1 MAKEQL
7 TLEELTAKK
16 VRRSNGWTRF
26 WAILL
31 ALVLVGA
38 GTFVVSNRAKTAREE
53 ADKALA
59 EQQAAIEEANANA
72 QAVVGGG
79 TVGGGAASAEELNV
93 AQEAADAINAATK
106 AAVDGKAGYTWSR
119 TSEFTKAVDVG
130 GATSTLNSII
140 QAVDSNAS
148 IDSVVGGFI
157 GIGSKTLDIPKGAD
171 AAAEIDYHGAYYA
184 LKATSLQAGDLQGLQ
199 VNGDTYTFTLPDAN
213 TPKRDGSSALNRL
226 TEDIVVQ
233 DEVSAEIQNQVGSAL
248 SVTSLVGLYSNIKV
262 SVTITEGKLTEMS
275 YSYDAEVSELGL
287 QAAIIPI
294 TGTGAMHTEATYSN
308 FVY

>member
-1 MAKEQL
+1 MAKKEKIAL
-7 TLEELTAKK
+7 TPEERLAKLNRK
-16 VRRSNGWTRF
+16 RDKRKIFGETF
-26 WAILL
+26 FKACALFL
-31 ALVLVGA
+31 AVV
-38 GTFVVSNRAKTAREE
+38 FVY
-53 ADKALA
+53 
-59 EQQAAIEEANANA
+59 AAAYVAFGGGRTVYQSTYTPP
-72 QAVVGGG
+72 QAVAGGG